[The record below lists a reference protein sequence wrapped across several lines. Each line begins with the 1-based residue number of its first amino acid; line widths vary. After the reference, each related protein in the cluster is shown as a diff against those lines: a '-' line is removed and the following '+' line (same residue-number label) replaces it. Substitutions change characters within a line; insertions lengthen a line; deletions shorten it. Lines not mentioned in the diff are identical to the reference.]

1 MTILKKFSAFFAVC
15 LLIVSTS
22 CVETIVV
29 GSVTTGVLVMRQK
42 TLVDTRHDVAIATN
56 IGTEFIK
63 NGLKNPGN
71 SIDVTVNEGRVLLT
85 GIARDPQKA
94 RLASDLAWKVEN
106 VKEVIDEIQLSE
118 NNLRPRDF
126 SRAMFD
132 YGLTLEIEA
141 KLLLL
146 REVASV
152 NYKITTVNKVV
163 YLIGVAADDGE
174 LQKVLTK
181 ISKVRGVE
189 KIVNH
194 VILSD
199 DRRRNR

>member
-1 MTILKKFSAFFAVC
+1 MTILKKFSAVFAVC
-15 LLIVSTS
+15 LLIFSTS

-29 GSVTTGVLVMRQK
+29 GSAATGVLVMRQK
-42 TLVDTRHDVAIATN
+42 NLTDTRHDIAIATVL
-56 IGTEFIK
+56 GTEFIK

-94 RLASDLAWKVEN
+94 KLASDLAWKVEN

-132 YGLTLEIEA
+132 YGLTLEIET

-163 YLIGVAADDGE
+163 YLIGVAAADEE

>member
-1 MTILKKFSAFFAVC
+1 MTILKKFSAFFVVC
-15 LLIVSTS
+15 LLIFSTS
-22 CVETIVV
+22 CVETIVA
-29 GSVTTGVLVMRQK
+29 GSAATGVLVMRQK
-42 TLVDTRHDVAIATN
+42 TLADTRHDIAIAAN
-56 IGTEFIK
+56 LGAEFIK
-63 NGLKNPGN
+63 NGLKNPGS
-71 SIDVTVNEGRVLLT
+71 SINVTVNEGRVLLT

-94 RLASDLAWKVEN
+94 KLASDLAWKVEN

-126 SRAMFD
+126 SQAFFD

-163 YLIGVAADDGE
+163 YLIGLAADDEE